1 MSHQPIYQHPLAY
14 LLGLE
19 GVALMRAFAGEH
31 DRAFTEARF
40 AEIRS
45 LLDRADE
52 LGPGVDVAPMP
63 TPQGYNGWAR
73 TYDGDDNGAFPLEDG
88 AIAPILD
95 GLAPGTTIDAACGTG
110 RTSDKLVQRGHTVLG
125 FDTSPGMLARAVR
138 AVPGATFA
146 EAAIDAL
153 PVHDTSADH
162 VVITLA
168 LSHSRDV
175 RPFFAEAARV
185 LRPGGH
191 LVISDTRGHYFGSSL
206 YPIDEE
212 DVDGNVGYMPNYRHA
227 TGDYLRAA
235 IPNGFVVRACEEVL
249 RPYLHCRARRGARGA
264 MGPRRTARHLAV
276 AHVGARGRERRPLR
290 AAGADHWDFELVPLT
305 RTESQGDC
313 LTATSQSRSIRRATA
328 RHSRR
333 LHDR

>member
-1 MSHQPIYQHPLAY
+1 M
-14 LLGLE
+14 
-19 GVALMRAFAGEH
+19 VTR
-31 DRAFTEARF
+31 
-40 AEIRS
+40 
-45 LLDRADE
+45 
-52 LGPGVDVAPMP
+52 
-63 TPQGYNGWAR
+63 
-73 TYDGDDNGAFPLEDG
+73 
-88 AIAPILD
+88 
-95 GLAPGTTIDAACGTG
+95 
-110 RTSDKLVQRGHTVLG
+110 VLG

-191 LVISDTRGHYFGSSL
+191 LVISDTRGLYFGSSL

-249 RPYLHCRARRGARGA
+249 RPYLTVEPDEELAEPWDHAGPPDIWALRTWCPRPRTPPASGCRR
-264 MGPRRTARHLAV
+264 
-276 AHVGARGRERRPLR
+276 
-290 AAGADHWDFELVPLT
+290 
-305 RTESQGDC
+305 
-313 LTATSQSRSIRRATA
+313 
-328 RHSRR
+328 
-333 LHDR
+333 